1 MDADYSAQGRLRVAS
16 AVLNVL
22 ASFSLTPTKLTRPNI
37 SRIHSS
43 SHFLAEAD
51 DVKLFFCTN
60 SRYRFQN
67 EVDKLASTLIGYSGC
82 GNTRIQVTVQR
93 NRNLISRLYL

>member
-1 MDADYSAQGRLRVAS
+1 M
-16 AVLNVL
+16 
-22 ASFSLTPTKLTRPNI
+22 
-37 SRIHSS
+37 IHSS

-51 DVKLFFCTN
+51 DIELSFCIN

-67 EVDKLASTLIGYSGC
+67 EVDKLASTLIGYTGR

-93 NRNLISRLYL
+93 SRNLISRLYL